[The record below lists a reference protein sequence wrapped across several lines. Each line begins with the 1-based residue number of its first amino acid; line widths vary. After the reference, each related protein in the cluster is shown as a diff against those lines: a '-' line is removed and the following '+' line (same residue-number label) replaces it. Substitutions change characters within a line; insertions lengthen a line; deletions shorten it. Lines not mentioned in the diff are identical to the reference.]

1 MRSHPARDKSLTV
14 HPKEATMELTP
25 LQTTSRPAQRPVQ
38 LILVRA
44 NGPLFYSLAC
54 ASLLEADMPLAAE
67 RLLQFF
73 GGDQVLTQWLRSE
86 WLPRKVARAA
96 RLREYMEAMWPEYD
110 WVAGYEH
117 YRAVASARGCG
128 SLRRTGVHEALARC
142 VATAQSGVFY
152 RSLARW
158 AEDRRL
164 RELARVMATEEAL
177 CFPHFRQLYDRR
189 LRSQGLNCAA
199 AWMTA
204 LACVRAARDAQV
216 PRAFNAINA
225 HCPAQ
230 APFPVL
236 DYPEFLTRMG
246 AVIER
251 HGDLGAPERML
262 FRTWKARPR
271 VRVEDGAEPRRAAW
285 FRPVL
290 ARQFG

>member
-1 MRSHPARDKSLTV
+1 
-14 HPKEATMELTP
+14 MELTP
-25 LQTTSRPAQRPVQ
+25 LQTTPRSVARPVQ
-38 LILVRA
+38 LVLVRA
-44 NGPLFYSLAC
+44 NGPLFYSVAC

-73 GGDQVLTQWLRSE
+73 GADQVLTQWLRSE
-86 WLPRKVARAA
+86 WLPRKVARAEQ
-96 RLREYMEAMWPEYD
+96 LRQYVEAMWPEYD
-110 WVAGYEH
+110 WVAASEH
-117 YRAVASARGCG
+117 YRALANGRGCVP
-128 SLRRTGVHEALARC
+128 LRRTGAHEALARC

-152 RSLARW
+152 RSLSRW

-164 RELARVMATEEAL
+164 RDLARDMATEEAVS
-177 CFPHFRQLYDRR
+177 FTHFRQLYDRR

-204 LACVRAARDAQV
+204 LGCVRAARDAQV

-236 DYPEFLTRMG
+236 DYSEFLARMG

-251 HGDLGAPERML
+251 HGAMGGPERIL
-262 FRTWKARPR
+262 FRMWKARPR
-271 VRVEDGAEPRRAAW
+271 VCIEAVAEQRGAPW
-285 FRPVL
+285 FRPVFKT
-290 ARQFG
+290 AA